1 MTKTTLAAA
10 LCGTLFLAFP
20 AYAEDT
26 LRLSVTSA
34 LPGHHTA
41 LSVFRKHFQAE
52 VSRRMEDAGG
62 TPPVWVEMHD
72 GSLARPGGVLEALE
86 DDLVLFGIVSV
97 NEEVDRLPLQNL
109 TYRMP
114 FTTEDCAV
122 VAEAYHNVHE
132 TVEGMTGPVEKA
144 GQMYLAPITSDAYNF
159 ISVQKITNPGDVRG
173 IPIGIVDKVE
183 GWLSGVEG
191 APVPIR
197 ADLIASRLEAG
208 VLIGALMPDTDMR
221 RLGLKEQ
228 ADHYTRTGFGAQVP
242 YIVTVNARL
251 LADLP
256 EAVREAVRATAS
268 AFTVPAA
275 KAYCAAGESALEKL
289 KEQGIRTA
297 KLLKSR
303 RGQWAG
309 ALAPLAQ
316 SWAKR
321 NDDAG
326 WPGTAAVE
334 AYMQELKAAGV
345 HLTRDWSRPA
355 SPGALPV
362 LTPPAEQVSEAPHH

>member
-144 GQMYLAPITSDAYNF
+144 GQMYLAPITSDAYNL

-183 GWLSGVEG
+183 GWLFGVEG

-197 ADLIASRLEAG
+197 SDLIASRLEAG
-208 VLIGALMPDTDMR
+208 VLI
-221 RLGLKEQ
+221 
-228 ADHYTRTGFGAQVP
+228 
-242 YIVTVNARL
+242 
-251 LADLP
+251 
-256 EAVREAVRATAS
+256 
-268 AFTVPAA
+268 
-275 KAYCAAGESALEKL
+275 
-289 KEQGIRTA
+289 
-297 KLLKSR
+297 
-303 RGQWAG
+303 G

-345 HLTRDWSRPA
+345 RLTRDWSRPA